1 MLRTGSKLSFVQLVL
16 RLTIISRTPYQILEM
31 IWERIRLV
39 KIPDIILPL
48 LETTKSLKF

>member
-1 MLRTGSKLSFVQLVL
+1 MRIYIFAIHKDRAGTW
-16 RLTIISRTPYQILEM
+16 SRTPYQILEM
-31 IWERIRLV
+31 MRMRLV

>member
-1 MLRTGSKLSFVQLVL
+1 MKS
-16 RLTIISRTPYQILEM
+16 
-31 IWERIRLV
+31 V

>member
-1 MLRTGSKLSFVQLVL
+1 VRIYIFAVYKDRDGT
-16 RLTIISRTPYQILEM
+16 RSRTPYQILEM

>member
-1 MLRTGSKLSFVQLVL
+1 MRIYIFAIYKDGAGTW
-16 RLTIISRTPYQILEM
+16 SRTPYQILEM
-31 IWERIRLV
+31 IWERMGLV

>member
-1 MLRTGSKLSFVQLVL
+1 MELGL
-16 RLTIISRTPYQILEM
+16 ISRTPYQILEM
-31 IWERIRLV
+31 IWESMRLV